1 MRLTYHGHSAWEV
14 QTGGVHIWIDPFLSQ
29 NPRADVDPKHIQADY
44 LIVSHAHH
52 DHLGDTEAIARRTGA
67 VIIGMKEL
75 LVHFQDKGLAGEA
88 LQIGGG
94 QDFPFGRV
102 KLVRAIHSSAATG
115 GTYMGTEAGILLT
128 DREGTV
134 LYHAGDTGL
143 FGDMSLIGRAGID
156 VALLPIGDKY
166 TMGPEDAL
174 TAVELLHPRLA
185 VPMHYN
191 TFPVIEQDAEAWKRA
206 VESQTGVPV
215 TVMQPGESIEVHP
228 RR

>member
-67 VIIGMKEL
+67 VIIGMNEL
-75 LVHFQDKGLAGEA
+75 VVHFQDKGLAGEA

-128 DREGTV
+128 DRDGTV